1 MICLNKGKIQPNAA
15 GILVVDSNRTMVS
28 LNRNFLDLWSLSK
41 HLIMSRDDEQVLKFV
56 SKQFE
61 YPKTFFKEVK
71 EIYMQQHLEIHD
83 TIQLKDGRIFER
95 HSQPQWLEEKYA
107 GRLWMF
113 SCIAESRLANN
124 LVESSVT
131 SCRYPIVVNF

>member
-1 MICLNKGKIQPNAA
+1 MNSLNKGKIQPNAA

-28 LNRNFLDLWSLSK
+28 LNRSFLDLWSISQ
-41 HLIMSRDDEQVLKFV
+41 HLIMSRDDEEVLKFV

-61 YPKTFFKEVK
+61 YPKNFFKEVK

-95 HSQPQWLEEKYA
+95 HSQPQWLEEKYV

-124 LVESSVT
+124 LLESSRNY
-131 SCRYPIVVNF
+131 CRYPIVVNF

>member
-1 MICLNKGKIQPNAA
+1 MNCLNKGKIQPNAA

-41 HLIMSRDDEQVLKFV
+41 HLIMSQDDEEVLKFV

-61 YPKTFFKEVK
+61 YPKNFFKEVK
-71 EIYMQQHLEIHD
+71 EIYMQQDLEIHD

-95 HSQPQWLEEKYA
+95 HSQPQWLEEKYV

-124 LVESSVT
+124 LLESSVT
-131 SCRYPIVVNF
+131 SCKYPILVNF

>member
-1 MICLNKGKIQPNAA
+1 MNCLNKGKIQPNAA

-41 HLIMSRDDEQVLKFV
+41 HLIMLQDDEEVLKFV

-61 YPKTFFKEVK
+61 YPKNFFKEVK
-71 EIYMQQHLEIHD
+71 EIYMQQHLVIHD
-83 TIQLKDGRIFER
+83 IIQLKDGRIFER
-95 HSQPQWLEEKYA
+95 HSQPQWLEEKYV

-113 SCIAESRLANN
+113 SCIPESRLANN
-124 LVESSVT
+124 LLESSVNY
-131 SCRYPIVVNF
+131 CRYPIVVNL